1 MVSLEF
7 MFSRKI
13 SMALLDRTREV
24 HIFKKKKIGFVR
36 NSCVSIVPNRIGQ
49 RNFIGLNIDLGTLPI
64 Y

>member
-13 SMALLDRTREV
+13 SMALSDRRREV
-24 HIFKKKKIGFVR
+24 HIYKKKKNGFVR

>member
-1 MVSLEF
+1 
-7 MFSRKI
+7 
-13 SMALLDRTREV
+13 MALLDRTREV